1 MSKAK
6 VAVVVGS
13 QSDLEAASAGV
24 EILKRLE
31 IEHELHIYSAHRTPK
46 QTLEFAKTARQKGFK
61 VLIVGAGMA
70 AHLAGVIAAHT
81 LLPVIGVPIDGR
93 LEGLD
98 ALLSTVQMPG
108 GIPVATVTI
117 GRSGFVNA
125 ALLAAEILA
134 LSDEGLFQRLKSYR
148 QKMTEDVLKADQK
161 LNKRT

>member
-134 LSDEGLFQRLKSYR
+134 LEDEGLSQHLKSYR
-148 QKMTEDVLKADQK
+148 QKMMEDVLRADQK